1 LRYINPN
8 IKLFQGEFKLKEKL
22 CWPGSA
28 QLAPVPAVLAGCGDG
43 SVRNPYNLIT
53 IGWCGMVCSEP
64 PMLGIGVRP
73 ERFSFGLIRRTG
85 EFTINLPTREM
96 TETVDYCGV
105 VSGKAIDKF
114 KERNLTPLPGSQVK
128 APIVAE
134 CPIALECRV
143 NQTLELGSHWYFIA
157 DILAVRVDP
166 DLVDE
171 QGKLDIEK
179 AGLIAYAHG
188 HYIETGSALGHFGFS
203 IRKKN

>member
-1 LRYINPN
+1 MEI
-8 IKLFQGEFKLKEKL
+8 FKLKEKL
-22 CWPGSA
+22 CWPGST

-85 EFTINLPTREM
+85 EFTINLPSQEM

-114 KERNLTPLPGSQVK
+114 KERNLTPVPGSQVK

-134 CPIALECRV
+134 CPISLECRV
-143 NQTLELGSHWYFIA
+143 NKTIELGSHWYFIA
-157 DILAVRVDP
+157 DILAVGVDP
-166 DLVDE
+166 V
-171 QGKLDIEK
+171 
-179 AGLIAYAHG
+179 
-188 HYIETGSALGHFGFS
+188 SAV
-203 IRKKN
+203 NEM

>member
-1 LRYINPN
+1 M
-8 IKLFQGEFKLKEKL
+8 KEKL

-43 SVRNPYNLIT
+43 SIRNPYNLIT

-64 PMLGIGVRP
+64 PMVGIGVRP

-85 EFTINLPTREM
+85 EFTINLPSKELA
-96 TETVDYCGV
+96 ESVDYCGV

-114 KERNLTPLPGSQVK
+114 KERKLTPVPGSKVK

-143 NQTLELGSHWYFIA
+143 NQTLELG
-157 DILAVRVDP
+157 L
-166 DLVDE
+166 
-171 QGKLDIEK
+171 
-179 AGLIAYAHG
+179 
-188 HYIETGSALGHFGFS
+188 
-203 IRKKN
+203 

>member
-1 LRYINPN
+1 M
-8 IKLFQGEFKLKEKL
+8 EEKL
-22 CWPGSA
+22 VWQGSA

-73 ERFSFGLIRRTG
+73 ERFSFGLIRRTN
-85 EFTINLPTREM
+85 EFTINLPSADQV
-96 TETVDYCGV
+96 ETVDYCGV

-114 KERNLTPLPGSQVK
+114 KERDLTPVEGCKVK
-128 APIVAE
+128 APLIAE
-134 CPIALECRV
+134 SPIALECRV
-143 NQTLELGSHWYFIA
+143 NKTLELGSHWYFIA
-157 DILAVRVDP
+157 DILAVRVRP

-171 QGKLDIEK
+171 KGKLDIEK
-179 AGLIAYAHG
+179 ANLLAYAHG
-188 HYIETGSALGHFGFS
+188 HYYEIGPCLGHFGYS